1 MLPDHAGNPRAQ
13 NQDLRVPRDRRRRRE
28 QAGEEDKGTICHLTR
43 HIIYVIQTQAFMLI
57 VSNVALLLGQVAA
70 GCGRKQHHHRG
81 EQQEG
86 QRETIPLGGCRRY
99 EGLVT
104 AVKNA

>member
-1 MLPDHAGNPRAQ
+1 
-13 NQDLRVPRDRRRRRE
+13 
-28 QAGEEDKGTICHLTR
+28 
-43 HIIYVIQTQAFMLI
+43 MLI
-57 VSNVALLLGQVAA
+57 VSNVTLLLGQVAA

-86 QRETIPLGGCRRY
+86 QRETIPLGGRRRY